1 MDTTT
6 QFMLEIAL
14 ITIIAG
20 ACSVVFAKLRFPA
33 VIGYIVAGMLLGPT
47 IIGGFVYF
55 DTEVIDFL
63 ANIGIALLMFSIGLD
78 FNLRRLKK
86 IGGFAILAGTVEVAL
101 MLLLGYTLG
110 LILGLSS
117 TAAIFLAAIMSI
129 SSTAIIFKVLVDTGN
144 MSKEWV
150 EPVIGI
156 LIIEDLAGVIL
167 LTITSPLL
175 SGQNPNIATTV
186 GIFLAI
192 VGFIALSL
200 VLGLAVVPWL
210 INGVARRYSSE
221 TLLLVSLGLCFGFAL
236 FAVGLGL
243 SLTIGAFIMGV
254 LISQSKHGEAVTQKI
269 GSIKEMFL
277 AVFFVSIGML
287 VDPVLVVQGLLVALV
302 IALVFVLGKT
312 FSVTIGCYLAN
323 LPARTSFYAGAAMVA
338 MGEISF
344 VLANSGVQ
352 AGVLS
357 SELYASI
364 IGASIISMVVLP
376 ISIRS
381 GPRELDFIV
390 RHLPKRLLSSLTVIE
405 GVRMDL
411 RRRLSAS
418 AERRAEIR
426 RQLFWLFIDIVILI
440 LIQFLGLVLLVA
452 SNLLIGVAEVLGV
465 SVSAVALVVSV
476 ALALPVIYDILSHL
490 KKLVAALAYTVLD
503 TKAYQVASKSLVFRV
518 FKRLV
523 RVTVVIV
530 LLFSLAPITYAVD
543 KTHGAFIVL
552 FIVLG
557 AVLGYLIWDYV
568 RSSHEKMSNALTKNL
583 IDEKEGPK

>member
-6 QFMLEIAL
+6 QFMLEIAM

-20 ACSVVFAKLRFPA
+20 VCSVVFTKLRFPP

-47 IIGGFVYF
+47 VIGGYVYF

-101 MLLLGYTLG
+101 MMLLGYTLG
-110 LILGLSS
+110 LMMGLSAS
-117 TAAIFLAAIMSI
+117 ASIFLAAIMAI
-129 SSTAIIFKVLVDTGN
+129 SSTAVIFKVLVDTGYV
-144 MSKEWV
+144 SKDWV

-167 LTITSPLL
+167 LTMTSPLL
-175 SGQNPNIATTV
+175 TGQNPDINSTIN
-186 GIFLAI
+186 IFLAI
-192 VGFIALSL
+192 VAFIAFSL
-200 VLGLAVVPWL
+200 VLGMAVVPWL
-210 INGVARRYSSE
+210 IDNVAKRYSSE

-236 FAVGLGL
+236 FAVGLGM

-254 LISQSKHGEAVTQKI
+254 LISQSKHGEDVTHKI

-302 IALVFVLGKT
+302 IAMVFVLGKT

-338 MGEISF
+338 IGEVSF
-344 VLANSGVQ
+344 ILANSGVQ
-352 AGVLS
+352 AGVIS
-357 SELYASI
+357 PELYASI
-364 IGASIISMVVLP
+364 IGASIITMIVLP
-376 ISIRS
+376 LSIRS
-381 GPRELDFIV
+381 GPRELDWIV
-390 RHLPKRLLSSLTVIE
+390 RHLPKKLLSSLKVIE

-411 RRRLSAS
+411 RRRLSTS

-426 RQLFWLFIDIVILI
+426 RQLFWLFIDVVIFIMIQLFSLI
-440 LIQFLGLVLLVA
+440 LLAA
-452 SNLLIGVAEVLGV
+452 SNLLDGVAEVLGV
-465 SVSAVALVVSV
+465 SVAAVALVLSV
-476 ALALPVIYDILSHL
+476 ALAIPVILDILSHL
-490 KKLVAALAYTVLD
+490 KKLVAILTYTVTD
-503 TKAYQVASKSLVFRV
+503 TKVYKVAKDTFVFRL

-523 RVTVVIV
+523 RIAIVIL
-530 LLFSLAPITYAVD
+530 LLFSLAPIAYALD
-543 KTHGAFIVL
+543 NTHAVFVIVFI
-552 FIVLG
+552 ILG
-557 AVLGYLIWDYV
+557 ALLGYFIWGYL
-568 RSSHEKMSNALTKNL
+568 RSSYQKMSTVLTKNL
-583 IDEKEGPK
+583 VENEEQK

>member
-20 ACSVVFAKLRFPA
+20 VCSVVFTKLRFPV

-47 IIGGFVYF
+47 VIGEYVYF
-55 DTEVIDFL
+55 DTQVIDFL

-78 FNLRRLKK
+78 FNLKRLKK

-101 MLLLGYTLG
+101 MLLVGYSLG
-110 LILGLSS
+110 LVLGFGTSES
-117 TAAIFLAAIMSI
+117 IFLAAIMAI
-129 SSTAIIFKVLVDTGN
+129 SSTAVIFKVLVDTGN

-150 EPVIGI
+150 DAVIGI

-167 LTITSPLL
+167 LTVTSPLL
-175 SGQNPNIATTV
+175 TGQNPDITSTI

-192 VGFIALSL
+192 VAFIAFSL

-210 INGVARRYSSE
+210 INGVAKRYSSE

-254 LISQSKHGEAVTQKI
+254 LISQSKHGEDVTRKI

-287 VDPVLVVQGLLVALV
+287 VDPVLVVQGLLIALV
-302 IALVFVLGKT
+302 IALVFVIGKT
-312 FSVTIGCYLAN
+312 FSVTIGCYMAN

-338 MGEISF
+338 IGEVSF
-344 VLANSGVQ
+344 ILANSGVQ

-357 SELYASI
+357 NELYASI
-364 IGASIISMVVLP
+364 IGASIITMVVLP

-381 GPRELDFIV
+381 GPRELDWIV

-426 RQLFWLFIDIVILI
+426 RQLFWLFIDVVIFI
-440 LIQFLGLVLLVA
+440 LIQFFGLMLLAA
-452 SNLLIGVAEVLGV
+452 SNTLDGVADVLGV
-465 SVSAVALVVSV
+465 SVAAVALVLTV
-476 ALALPVIYDILSHL
+476 ALALPVILDILSHL
-490 KKLVAALAYTVLD
+490 NKLVAALTYTVTG
-503 TKAYQVASKSLVFRV
+503 TKAYKLAKDTFVFRL
-518 FKRLV
+518 FKRLI
-523 RVTVVIV
+523 RIAVVII
-530 LLFSLAPITYAVD
+530 LLLTLAPIAYALD
-543 KTHGAFIVL
+543 STHAAAAIIFIAL
-552 FIVLG
+552 GLLLAYFIW
-557 AVLGYLIWDYV
+557 GYLH
-568 RSSHEKMSNALTKNL
+568 SSYERMSSALTKNL
-583 IDEKEGPK
+583 VENEEQK

>member
-20 ACSVVFAKLRFPA
+20 ACSVIFTKLRFPA

-47 IIGGFVYF
+47 VIGEYIYF
-55 DTEVIDFL
+55 DTAVIDFL

-101 MLLLGYTLG
+101 MMLAGYSLG
-110 LILGLSS
+110 LVMGLGTNES
-117 TAAIFLAAIMSI
+117 IFLAAIMAI
-129 SSTAIIFKVLVDTGN
+129 SSTAVIFKVLVDTGN
-144 MSKEWV
+144 ISKEWV

-175 SGQNPNIATTV
+175 TGQNPDITSTV

-192 VGFIALSL
+192 VAFIAFSL

-210 INGVARRYSSE
+210 INNVAKRYSSE

-254 LISQSKHGEAVTQKI
+254 LISQSKHVEDVTHKI
-269 GSIKEMFL
+269 GSIKEMFM

-287 VDPVLVVQGLLVALV
+287 VDPMLVVQGLLVALV
-302 IALVFVLGKT
+302 IAVVFVIGKT
-312 FSVTIGCYLAN
+312 FSVTIGCYMAN

-338 MGEISF
+338 IGEVSF
-344 VLANSGVQ
+344 ILANSGVQ
-352 AGVLS
+352 AGVIS
-357 SELYASI
+357 EELYASI
-364 IGASIISMVVLP
+364 IGASIVTMIVLP
-376 ISIRS
+376 LSIKS
-381 GPRELDFIV
+381 GPRELDWIV
-390 RHLPKRLLSSLTVIE
+390 RHLPKKLLSSLTVIE

-418 AERRAEIR
+418 TERRAEIR
-426 RQLFWLFIDIVILI
+426 KQLFWLFIDVVIFI
-440 LIQFLGLVLLVA
+440 MIQFLGLVLLAA
-452 SNLLIGVAEVLGV
+452 SNLLDGVAEVLGV
-465 SVSAVALVVSV
+465 SVAAVALVLTV
-476 ALALPVIYDILSHL
+476 ALALPVIFDILSHL
-490 KKLVAALAYTVLD
+490 RKLTAALTYTVTG
-503 TKAYQVASKSLVFRV
+503 TKAYKVAKDTFVFRL
-518 FKRLV
+518 FKRLI
-523 RVTVVIV
+523 RIAVVLI
-530 LLFSLAPITYAVD
+530 LLFTLAPISYAVD
-543 KTHGAFIVL
+543 NTHSAVFIV

-557 AVLGYLIWDYV
+557 ALLGYLVWDYL
-568 RSSHEKMSNALTKNL
+568 RSSYDKMSTALTKNL
-583 IDEKEGPK
+583 VENEEQK

>member
-6 QFMLEIAL
+6 QYMLEIAL

-47 IIGGFVYF
+47 IIGGYVYF

-101 MLLLGYTLG
+101 MLLLGYSLG
-110 LILGLSS
+110 LVMGLGTSAS
-117 TAAIFLAAIMSI
+117 IFLAAIMSI
-129 SSTAIIFKVLVDTGN
+129 SSTAVIFKVLVDTGN
-144 MSKEWV
+144 MSKEWA
-150 EPVIGI
+150 ESVIGV

-175 SGQNPNIATTV
+175 TGQNPNIASTV

-192 VGFIALSL
+192 VAFIAFSL

-210 INGVARRYSSE
+210 INNVAHRYSSE
-221 TLLLVSLGLCFGFAL
+221 TLLLVALGLCFGYAL
-236 FAVGLGL
+236 FAVSLGM

-254 LISQSKHGEAVTQKI
+254 LISQSKHGEEVTHKI

-287 VDPVLVVQGLLVALV
+287 VDPVLVIQGLLVALV
-302 IALVFVLGKT
+302 IALVFILGKT
-312 FSVTIGCYLAN
+312 FSVAIGCYVAN
-323 LPARTSFYAGAAMVA
+323 LPARTAFFAGTAMVA
-338 MGEISF
+338 IGEVSF

-357 SELYASI
+357 SQLYASI
-364 IGASIISMVVLP
+364 IGASIISMIVLP

-381 GPRELDFIV
+381 GPKELDWIA
-390 RHLPKRLLSSLTVIE
+390 RHLPRRLLSSLTVIE
-405 GVRMDL
+405 GMRMDL

-418 AERRAEIR
+418 AERRSEIR
-426 RQLFWLFIDIVILI
+426 TQLFWLFIDVVILI
-440 LIQFLGLVLLVA
+440 LIQFFGLVLLAA
-452 SNLLIGVAEVLGV
+452 SNLLDNIAEVIGV
-465 SVSAVALVVSV
+465 SVAAVALVVSV
-476 ALALPVIYDILSHL
+476 ALALPVILDIISHL
-490 KKLVAALAYTVLD
+490 RKLTAALAYTVLD
-503 TKAYQVASKSLVFRV
+503 TKAYQMVNKTFVFRF
-518 FKRLV
+518 FKRLI
-523 RVTVVIV
+523 RVVIV
-530 LLFSLAPITYAVD
+530 IILLFTLAPITYALD
-543 KTHGAFIVL
+543 NTHGAFIIL
-552 FIVLG
+552 FIALG
-557 AVLGYLIWDYV
+557 FLLGYLIWDYL

-583 IDEKEGPK
+583 MEQHEEPK

>member
-20 ACSVVFAKLRFPA
+20 VCSVVFTKLRFPA

-47 IIGGFVYF
+47 IIGGYIYF
-55 DTEVIDFL
+55 DTAVIDFL

-78 FNLRRLKK
+78 FNLRRLRK

-101 MLLLGYTLG
+101 MMLVGYSLG
-110 LILGLSS
+110 LVLGLG
-117 TAAIFLAAIMSI
+117 TNEAIFLAAIMAI
-129 SSTAIIFKVLVDTGN
+129 SSTAVIFKVLVDTGN
-144 MSKEWV
+144 IKKEWV

-175 SGQNPNIATTV
+175 TGQNPDISSTV

-192 VGFIALSL
+192 VAFIAFSL

-210 INGVARRYSSE
+210 INNVAKRYSSE

-254 LISQSKHGEAVTQKI
+254 LISQSKHVEDVTHKI
-269 GSIKEMFL
+269 GSIKEMFM

-287 VDPVLVVQGLLVALV
+287 VNPVLVLQGLLVAFV

-338 MGEISF
+338 IGEVSF
-344 VLANSGVQ
+344 ILANSGVQ
-352 AGVLS
+352 AGVIS
-357 SELYASI
+357 EELYASI
-364 IGASIISMVVLP
+364 IGASIITMIVLP
-376 ISIRS
+376 ISIKS
-381 GPRELDFIV
+381 GPRELDWIV
-390 RHLPKRLLSSLTVIE
+390 RHMPRRLLSSLTVIE
-405 GVRMDL
+405 GVRKEL
-411 RRRLSAS
+411 RTKLSAS

-426 RQLFWLFIDIVILI
+426 RQLFWLFIDIVIFI
-440 LIQFLGLVLLVA
+440 MIQFLSLILLAA
-452 SNLLIGVAEVLGV
+452 SNLLDGVAEVLGV
-465 SVSAVALVVSV
+465 SVAAVALVLSV
-476 ALALPVIYDILSHL
+476 ALALPVIFDILSHL
-490 KKLVAALAYTVLD
+490 RKLTAALTYTVTD
-503 TKAYQVASKSLVFRV
+503 TKVYKVAKDTFVFRL
-518 FKRLV
+518 FKRLI
-523 RVTVVIV
+523 RIAVVII
-530 LLFSLAPITYAVD
+530 LLFTLAPISYALD
-543 KTHGAFIVL
+543 NTHSAVIIVFIA
-552 FIVLG
+552 LG
-557 AVLGYLIWDYV
+557 ILLGYFVWDYLH
-568 RSSHEKMSNALTKNL
+568 SSYEKMSNALTKNL
-583 IDEKEGPK
+583 VENEENK

>member
-6 QFMLEIAL
+6 QFMLEIAM

-20 ACSVVFAKLRFPA
+20 VCSVVFTKLRFPA

-47 IIGGFVYF
+47 VIGGYVYF

-101 MLLLGYTLG
+101 MMLLGYTLG
-110 LILGLSS
+110 LMMGLSAS
-117 TAAIFLAAIMSI
+117 ASIFLAAIMAI
-129 SSTAIIFKVLVDTGN
+129 SSTAVIFKVLVDTGYV
-144 MSKEWV
+144 SKDWV

-167 LTITSPLL
+167 LTMTSPLL
-175 SGQNPNIATTV
+175 AGQNPDINSTLK
-186 GIFLAI
+186 IFLAI
-192 VGFIALSL
+192 VAFIAFSL
-200 VLGLAVVPWL
+200 VLGMAIVPWL
-210 INGVARRYSSE
+210 IDNVAKRYSSE

-236 FAVGLGL
+236 FAVGLGM

-254 LISQSKHGEAVTQKI
+254 LISQSKHGEDVTHKI

-287 VDPVLVVQGLLVALV
+287 VDPVLVVQGILVALV
-302 IALVFVLGKT
+302 IAVVFVLGKT

-338 MGEISF
+338 IGEVSF
-344 VLANSGVQ
+344 ILANSGVQ
-352 AGVLS
+352 AGVIS
-357 SELYASI
+357 PELYASI
-364 IGASIISMVVLP
+364 IGASIITMIVLP
-376 ISIRS
+376 LSIRS
-381 GPRELDFIV
+381 GPRELDWIV
-390 RHLPKRLLSSLTVIE
+390 RHLPKKLLSSLKVIE

-426 RQLFWLFIDIVILI
+426 RQLFWLFIDVVIFIMIQLFSLI
-440 LIQFLGLVLLVA
+440 LLAA
-452 SNLLIGVAEVLGV
+452 SNLLDGVAEVLGV
-465 SVSAVALVVSV
+465 SVAAVSLVLSV
-476 ALALPVIYDILSHL
+476 ALAIPVILDILSHL
-490 KKLVAALAYTVLD
+490 KKLVAILTYTVTD
-503 TKAYQVASKSLVFRV
+503 TKAYKVAKDTFVFRL

-523 RVTVVIV
+523 SIAIVIL
-530 LLFSLAPITYAVD
+530 LLFSLAPIAYAMD
-543 KTHGAFIVL
+543 NTHAAFVIV

-557 AVLGYLIWDYV
+557 ALLGYFIWGYL
-568 RSSHEKMSNALTKNL
+568 RSSYQKMSTALTKNL
-583 IDEKEGPK
+583 VENEEQK

>member
-20 ACSVVFAKLRFPA
+20 VCSVIFTKLRFPA

-47 IIGGFVYF
+47 VIGEYVYF
-55 DTEVIDFL
+55 DTQVIDFL

-78 FNLRRLKK
+78 FNLKRLKK

-101 MLLLGYTLG
+101 MLLVGYSLG
-110 LILGLSS
+110 LVLGFGTSES
-117 TAAIFLAAIMSI
+117 IFLAAIMAI
-129 SSTAIIFKVLVDTGN
+129 SSTAVIFKVLVDTGN

-150 EPVIGI
+150 DAVIGI

-167 LTITSPLL
+167 LTVTSPLL
-175 SGQNPNIATTV
+175 TGQNPDISSTV
-186 GIFLAI
+186 GIFIAI
-192 VGFIALSL
+192 VAFIAFSL

-210 INGVARRYSSE
+210 INGVAKRYSSE

-254 LISQSKHGEAVTQKI
+254 LISQSKHGEDVTRKI

-287 VDPVLVVQGLLVALV
+287 VDPVLVVQGLLIALV
-302 IALVFVLGKT
+302 IALVFVIGKT
-312 FSVTIGCYLAN
+312 FSVTVGCYMAN

-338 MGEISF
+338 IGEVSF
-344 VLANSGVQ
+344 ILANSGVQ

-357 SELYASI
+357 NELYASI
-364 IGASIISMVVLP
+364 IGASIITMVVLP
-376 ISIRS
+376 ISIKS
-381 GPRELDFIV
+381 GPRELDWIV
-390 RHLPKRLLSSLTVIE
+390 RHLPKKLLSSLTVIE

-426 RQLFWLFIDIVILI
+426 RQLFWLFIDVVIFI
-440 LIQFLGLVLLVA
+440 LIQFFGAMLLAA
-452 SNLLIGVAEVLGV
+452 SSTLNGVADVLGV
-465 SVSAVALVVSV
+465 SVAAVALVLTVT
-476 ALALPVIYDILSHL
+476 LALPVILDILSHL
-490 KKLVAALAYTVLD
+490 NKLVAALAYTVAGTKVYKVAKD
-503 TKAYQVASKSLVFRV
+503 TFVFRL
-518 FKRLV
+518 FKRLI
-523 RVTVVIV
+523 RIAIVII
-530 LLFSLAPITYAVD
+530 LLLTLAPIAYALD
-543 KTHGAFIVL
+543 STHAAAVIIFIAL
-552 FIVLG
+552 GLLLAYFIW
-557 AVLGYLIWDYV
+557 GYLH
-568 RSSHEKMSNALTKNL
+568 SSYERMSSVLTKTLVEN
-583 IDEKEGPK
+583 EEQK

>member
-175 SGQNPNIATTV
+175 TGQNPNIATTV

-192 VGFIALSL
+192 VAFIALSL

-323 LPARTSFYAGAAMVA
+323 LLARMSFYAGAAMVA
-338 MGEISF
+338 IGEISF

-390 RHLPKRLLSSLTVIE
+390 RHLPKQLLSSLTVIE

-411 RRRLSAS
+411 RRRLSTS

-426 RQLFWLFIDIVILI
+426 RQLFWLFIDVVILV
-440 LIQFLGLVLLVA
+440 LIQFLGLVILAA
-452 SNLLIGVAEVLGV
+452 SNLLDGVAEVLGV

-503 TKAYQVASKSLVFRV
+503 TKAYQVASRYLVFRV

-523 RVTVVIV
+523 RVTIVIV

>member
-6 QFMLEIAL
+6 QYMLEIAM

-20 ACSVVFAKLRFPA
+20 VCSVVFTKLRFPA

-55 DTEVIDFL
+55 DTAVIDFL

-101 MLLLGYTLG
+101 MLLLGYSLG
-110 LILGLSS
+110 LVLGLSN
-117 TAAIFLAAIMSI
+117 TEAIFLAAIMSI
-129 SSTAIIFKVLVDTGN
+129 SSTAVIFKVLVDTGN
-144 MSKEWV
+144 IKKEWV
-150 EPVIGI
+150 EPVIGV

-175 SGQNPNIATTV
+175 IGQNPDITSTI

-192 VGFIALSL
+192 VAFIALSL
-200 VLGLAVVPWL
+200 VLGMAVVPWL
-210 INGVARRYSSE
+210 INNVAHRYSSE
-221 TLLLVSLGLCFGFAL
+221 TLLLVSLGLCFGYAL
-236 FAVGLGL
+236 FAVGLGM

-254 LISQSKHGEAVTQKI
+254 LISQSKHVEDVTHKI

-338 MGEISF
+338 IGEVSF
-344 VLANSGVQ
+344 ILANSGVQ
-352 AGVLS
+352 AGVIS
-357 SELYASI
+357 EELYASI
-364 IGASIISMVVLP
+364 IGASIVTMIVLP

-381 GPRELDFIV
+381 GPKELDWIV
-390 RHLPKRLLSSLTVIE
+390 RHLPKKLLSSLTVIE

-440 LIQFLGLVLLVA
+440 LIQLFGLVLLAA
-452 SNLLIGVAEVLGV
+452 SSLLDGVAEVLGV

-503 TKAYQVASKSLVFRV
+503 TKAYQVASKSLVFRM
-518 FKRLV
+518 FKRLI
-523 RVTVVIV
+523 RVIVVIV

-552 FIVLG
+552 FIILG
-557 AVLGYLIWDYV
+557 AVLGYLIWDYL

-583 IDEKEGPK
+583 MDEKEEPK

>member
-1 MDTTT
+1 
-6 QFMLEIAL
+6 
-14 ITIIAG
+14 
-20 ACSVVFAKLRFPA
+20 
-33 VIGYIVAGMLLGPT
+33 
-47 IIGGFVYF
+47 
-55 DTEVIDFL
+55 
-63 ANIGIALLMFSIGLD
+63 
-78 FNLRRLKK
+78 
-86 IGGFAILAGTVEVAL
+86 
-101 MLLLGYTLG
+101 
-110 LILGLSS
+110 
-117 TAAIFLAAIMSI
+117 
-129 SSTAIIFKVLVDTGN
+129 
-144 MSKEWV
+144 
-150 EPVIGI
+150 VIGI